1 VHSTWTVLIP
11 AGHTQV
17 WLDVRMVVTVVA
29 ETAGAGNATGTAR
42 AAGAAVALPDA
53 AGAGNAAETARAD
66 GVAVAFWMAV

>member
-1 VHSTWTVLIP
+1 
-11 AGHTQV
+11 
-17 WLDVRMVVTVVA
+17 MVVTVVA